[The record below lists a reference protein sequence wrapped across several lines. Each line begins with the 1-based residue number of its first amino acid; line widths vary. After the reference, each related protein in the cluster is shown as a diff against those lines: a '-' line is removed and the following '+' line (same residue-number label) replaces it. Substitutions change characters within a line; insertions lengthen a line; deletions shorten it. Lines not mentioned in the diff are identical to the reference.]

1 MKVLGIVGGIGPE
14 STIEYYRSIIREY
27 RKAVADG
34 ASPALVIRSIDVRK
48 LLDLIG
54 KRLYAETVKYLGDA
68 ILSLAG
74 AGADFAI
81 VAANTPHI
89 VFDDLRKVSPIPLL
103 SIVDA
108 TCQTAKALGMTK
120 VGLIGTRFTM
130 QADFYQGPLVEAG
143 IDLVV
148 PNPEEQDVIHEIYV
162 EELLSGKFLSSS
174 RERVCRIL
182 GRLKRD
188 DQIQGVLLAGTEL
201 PLLLGEI
208 REVEGVPL
216 LDTTQIHVNAAVA
229 EMLG

>member
-1 MKVLGIVGGIGPE
+1 VKVLGIVGGIGPE

-27 RKAVADG
+27 RLAVADG
-34 ASPALVIRSIDVRK
+34 ASPALVISSIDVRV

-54 KRLYAETVKYLGDA
+54 KRLYPETVKYLGNA

-81 VAANTPHI
+81 LAANTPHI

-108 TCQTAKALGMTK
+108 TCQAAKALRMTK

-130 QADFYQGPLVEAG
+130 QADFYQRPFSVAG
-143 IDLVV
+143 INLVV
-148 PNPEEQDVIHEIYV
+148 PKREEQDVIHEIYV
-162 EELLSGKFLSSS
+162 GELLNGKFLPSS
-174 RERVCRIL
+174 RGKLCQIL

-188 DQIQGVLLAGTEL
+188 DQIQGVVLAGTEL

-208 REVEGVPL
+208 REVEGIPL
-216 LDTTQIHVNAAVA
+216 LDTTQIHANAAVA